1 MTRMYK
7 LTVCYMDKDTQIERR
22 FTFQEALVHIKEVME
37 LGFAYNTETLEH
49 TKRHVVIMPWKI
61 DKILVDEVRGDD
73 TQDVGDGQEG

>member
-1 MTRMYK
+1 MYK